1 MARDGRE
8 LISQQARARS
18 GIDGKDAA
26 GGVQQIPIDGTL
38 DLHTF
43 RPGEIGELIPDYL
56 ELCRQRGILEVRI
69 VHGKGRGQ
77 LRRGVHAV
85 LDRLPAVQSYA
96 LAPEG
101 RGAWG
106 ATLVQLSTSA
116 ADAGARA
123 PEPGARRSGSVRP
136 RGIDT
141 ARGVL
146 VLLLVCANTI
156 LLGTPLGVLGFAKA
170 LIPIEAFR
178 RPCSAALTWLA
189 ESWVAVNNLLIKLL
203 IGGSWEISGLKA
215 LEPGRSYLVS
225 SNHQSWTDIVVL
237 QRVMSQRIPFLR
249 FFIKQELIWI
259 PILGVCW
266 WGLDFPFMKRYSREY
281 LEKHPEKRGADME
294 ATRRSCERLRD
305 VELCLTNFLEGTR
318 FTPAKHRSQ
327 KSPYRYLLSPRAGG
341 VAFVLGALGDKLTQ
355 MVDVTIIYPDGA
367 PKMWEFLCG
376 RVRRI
381 IVDVRVRQIPVEL
394 RRGDYA
400 QDEQYRTAVQNWVRE
415 IWTEKDNL
423 IAAVESGGSR

>member
-8 LISQQARARS
+8 HISEQARAES
-18 GIDGKDAA
+18 DTDGEDAA
-26 GGVQQIPIDGTL
+26 GDVGQMPIDGTL

-43 RPGEIGELIPDYL
+43 RPDEIGDLIPDYL
-56 ELCRQRGILEVRI
+56 ELCRQRGIHEIRI

-85 LDRLPAVQSYA
+85 LDRLPTVQSYA

-106 ATLVQLSTSA
+106 ATLVQLSRSA
-116 ADAGARA
+116 ADADARA
-123 PEPGARRSGSVRP
+123 PEPGRRSASAGP

-146 VLLLVCANTI
+146 VFLLVCANTTV
-156 LLGTPLGVLGFAKA
+156 LGTPLAVLGFAKA
-170 LIPIEAFR
+170 LIPIPAFR
-178 RPCSAALTWLA
+178 TACTAVLTWLA
-189 ESWVAVNNLLIKLL
+189 ESWVAVNNTIIKVL
-203 IGGSWEISGLKA
+203 IGGSWEVSGLEA

-225 SNHQSWTDIVVL
+225 ANHQSWTDIVVL
-237 QRVMSQRIPFLR
+237 QRVLYRRIPFLR
-249 FFIKQELIWI
+249 FFIKQELIWV
-259 PILGVCW
+259 PILGLCW

-294 ATRRSCERLRD
+294 ATRRSCARLRD
-305 VELCLTNFLEGTR
+305 VDLCLTNFLEGTR

-327 KSPYRYLLSPRAGG
+327 KSPYRSLLSPRAGG
-341 VAFVLGALGDKLTQ
+341 VAFVLGALGEKLTE
-355 MVDVTIIYPDGA
+355 MVDVTISYPDGA
-367 PKMWEFLCG
+367 PKMWDFFCG
-376 RVRRI
+376 RARRI
-381 IVDVRVRQIPVEL
+381 IVDVKVRHIPTEL

-400 QDEQYRTAVQNWVRE
+400 QDEGYRTAVQNWVHE
-415 IWTEKDNL
+415 IWTEKDDL
-423 IAAVESGGSR
+423 IASLERGRSS